1 MDLNKVMII
10 GRLTRD
16 PELRT
21 TQSGINVCSIS
32 VATGFVYTSQQT
44 GQKVENTE
52 FHNVVLWRKLGEI
65 AHQYLKKGTQVF
77 IEGRLQTRSWEG
89 QDGQKRYRTEIIAD
103 NMIMLGRPSTSSGSS
118 TPSTSSGSS
127 TAGSSYPASTSKPAA
142 SNKNEVVDQPSPTE
156 ELPTIQQDSPVQQES
171 PSQQDSS
178 AGENI
183 NVEDI
188 PF

>member
-21 TQSGINVCSIS
+21 TPSGVNVCQIG
-32 VATGFVYTSQQT
+32 VATGFAYTNKDT
-44 GQKVENTE
+44 GQKVEQTE

-65 AHQYLKKGTQVF
+65 AHQYLKKGAKVY
-77 IEGRLQTRSWEG
+77 IEGRLQTRSWDG
-89 QDGQKRYRTEIIAD
+89 QDGQKRYRTEIIGD
-103 NMIMLGRPSTSSGSS
+103 NMIMLDSKSSGTSQSSAFQPQVSQAPTFQSS
-118 TPSTSSGSS
+118 TKPQNLS
-127 TAGSSYPASTSKPAA
+127 PAPAPR
-142 SNKNEVVDQPSPTE
+142 EE
-156 ELPTIQQDSPVQQES
+156 ELPTIQQEDV
-171 PSQQDSS
+171 
-178 AGENI
+178 

>member
-21 TQSGINVCSIS
+21 IPSGASVCQMG
-32 VATGFVYTSQQT
+32 VATSYVYTNQTT
-44 GQKVENTE
+44 GQKVEQTE

-65 AHQYLKKGTQVF
+65 AAQYLKKGNQVY
-77 IEGRLQTRSWEG
+77 IEGRLQTRSW
-89 QDGQKRYRTEIIAD
+89 DGKDGLKRNRTEIIAD
-103 NMIMLGRPSTSSGSS
+103 NMIMLGSKNSPSTGSGPSAGYSS
-118 TPSTSSGSS
+118 
-127 TAGSSYPASTSKPAA
+127 PATQGYAAPAA
-142 SNKNEVVDQPSPTE
+142 KPLADTTQPMPAE
-156 ELPTIQQDSPVQQES
+156 ELPTIQQ
-171 PSQQDSS
+171 
-178 AGENI
+178 GEDI